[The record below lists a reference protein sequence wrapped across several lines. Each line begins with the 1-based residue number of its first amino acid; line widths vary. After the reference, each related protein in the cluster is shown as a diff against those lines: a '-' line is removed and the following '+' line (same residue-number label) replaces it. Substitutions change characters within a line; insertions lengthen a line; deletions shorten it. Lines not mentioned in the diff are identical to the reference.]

1 MTATLRLE
9 PLTAEAFR
17 AFGDVIDSAAPCE
30 KILINEGRTTRH
42 HALAQIDRGPA
53 PGEAAIS
60 LFHTQPVTAGFALRS
75 MERHPLGSQAFINTS
90 GSPYAVVVA
99 PAGDF
104 DERAIRGFI
113 ARPDQGVN
121 YHRGT
126 WHHYLLA
133 LGAPSVFVVIDRI
146 GPGANCDERM
156 LQEPLELVIP
166 R

>member
-1 MTATLRLE
+1 MTRSLLLE

-17 AFGDVIDSAAPCE
+17 AFGDVIDASAACD
-30 KILINEGRTTRH
+30 KVLINEGRTTRH
-42 HALAQIDRGPA
+42 HALAQVDRGPG

-60 LFHTQPVTAGFALRS
+60 LFRAQPVPAGFALRS

-90 GSPYAVVVA
+90 GNPYAVVVA

-104 DERAIRGFI
+104 DEQAIRGFL
-113 ARPDQGVN
+113 ARADQGVN
-121 YHRGT
+121 YSRGT

-133 LGAPSVFVVIDRI
+133 LGRPSDFVVVDRV
-146 GPGANCDERM
+146 GPGDNCDEQV
-156 LQEPLELVIP
+156 LKEPLELVLP